1 MELIVLAFVL
11 VTVYYGE
18 RLMFFD
24 VFAKR
29 GLLFFSSLAI
39 VTSYLALILP
49 YFILRNMGF
58 LISLITAL
66 AVLPILLTLPWLSA
80 TTDRWIDRVWLKRRF
95 SFAGAATYF
104 EESLQAKLSEDDLLE
119 GAESSLSHIF
129 QSKACIDPGD
139 PADTVGDLQTTIPT
153 DQGTGVW

>member
-1 MELIVLAFVL
+1 MAVAVVSNTDGAGCLAFVL

-58 LISLITAL
+58 LISWITSLAL
-66 AVLPILLTLPWLSA
+66 LPILLYHGYRPQQT
-80 TTDRWIDRVWLKRRF
+80 
-95 SFAGAATYF
+95 AGSIA
-104 EESLQAKLSEDDLLE
+104 S
-119 GAESSLSHIF
+119 G
-129 QSKACIDPGD
+129 
-139 PADTVGDLQTTIPT
+139 
-153 DQGTGVW
+153 